1 MVSCVLHQKYIIA
14 MNNDDSR
21 YLHVDCSSFL
31 LSSGEVQRIVTNG
44 IMYLNKEWYIRE
56 VVKEL
61 NHTFSLMV
69 QSVNNLHEII
79 CAGCW
84 QIVCVWERERERE
97 GAFYS
102 IYGVHITSQSLNSYC
117 CLPKQTKVFNSW
129 KKKARQWIFRGTQ
142 GEEERE
148 FIHDKHIKLA
158 YKWLVLVFILCT
170 QCHHDQKDHSQ
181 IPHALL

>member
-61 NHTFSLMV
+61 NHTFTLMV

-79 CAGCW
+79 CAGC
-84 QIVCVWERERERE
+84 
-97 GAFYS
+97 
-102 IYGVHITSQSLNSYC
+102 
-117 CLPKQTKVFNSW
+117 
-129 KKKARQWIFRGTQ
+129 
-142 GEEERE
+142 
-148 FIHDKHIKLA
+148 
-158 YKWLVLVFILCT
+158 
-170 QCHHDQKDHSQ
+170 
-181 IPHALL
+181 